1 MHQLGGITP
10 PPSWCNA
17 PLSGVTPLR
26 NKRKR
31 GTCLAGHT
39 ARPDCGARGRRQ
51 GLAILRDDAPVPCCL
66 EGAVW
71 TAEPGR
77 GARGR
82 RQGLAMLRDDA
93 PIPCCLEGTSGTG
106 GTAGPG
112 RGARGRQ
119 QGLAGLRD
127 RSLRSPAARRAPVE
141 PHGLLGLAA
150 APVGGGK
157 AWPGFEIDH
166 SEPLGSRVAISRAG
180 RRPQASTTRQSVRAW
195 RPRS

>member
-119 QGLAGLRD
+119 QSLAEHSSRT
-127 RSLRSPAARRAPVE
+127 RSPCCPEGAGGTSWTTSPGHGRTTQPGPARPPTGVNDQTIR
-141 PHGLLGLAA
+141 
-150 APVGGGK
+150 
-157 AWPGFEIDH
+157 
-166 SEPLGSRVAISRAG
+166 
-180 RRPQASTTRQSVRAW
+180 
-195 RPRS
+195 

>member
-26 NKRKR
+26 NKLNR
-31 GTCLAGHT
+31 GKCLAVHT
-39 ARPDCGARGRRQ
+39 ARPDCGAHGQRQ
-51 GLAILRDDAPVPCCL
+51 GLAGLRDDAPVPCCL

-82 RQGLAMLRDDA
+82 QQGLAGLRDDTPIPCCPEGAGGTAWTTGPGRGARGRRQGLAGLRDDT
-93 PIPCCLEGTSGTG
+93 PIPCCLEGTG
-106 GTAGPG
+106 GTAWTTEPG
-112 RGARGRQ
+112 RGARGRR

-127 RSLRSPAARRAPVE
+127 RPLRAA
-141 PHGLLGLAA
+141 
-150 APVGGGK
+150 
-157 AWPGFEIDH
+157 
-166 SEPLGSRVAISRAG
+166 GSRVAISRAG
-180 RRPQASTTRQSVRAW
+180 RRPRAPTSRQALTAW